1 MLFKFVRKY
10 SVNILLILLIIFTIN
25 KLLYYSK
32 IREDISEQVSNYMSS
47 SQIPIELNQVQFN
60 IKIIRHSRADYL
72 PLMLYSESL
81 YEVFKKLGYN
91 VEILDNFN
99 QINDFKNALVIL
111 YFFEYEDNVQNY
123 LEENNI
129 KTIVINTEFYEHFGF
144 NQKIERINEK
154 KIDCTIFEYSVVNY
168 KIIKEKYP
176 HVKVLYTPLLYH
188 QRLENIIP
196 KDNKKDIDVLIF
208 GAISPR
214 RGSLIEKI
222 DKKYNVMFFTHG
234 VSNDDLLKYIGRS
247 KIVLN
252 AHNHEYNFV
261 FDYYRN
267 SFLIANNVFFIYEY
281 PYDIDYSIEKNL
293 NDMQENLIVVNYD
306 NINDTIEY
314 YLNNLE
320 LINSQ
325 LSKQKE
331 WFKRFTLEDNIIQ
344 IFSNLA

>member
-1 MLFKFVRKY
+1 MLLKLVLIY
-10 SVNILLILLIIFTIN
+10 SIFILLTLLIIFIIN
-25 KLLYYSK
+25 KLYYS
-32 IREDISEQVSNYMSS
+32 ISE
-47 SQIPIELNQVQFN
+47 ELDIASQFN
-60 IKIIRHSRADYL
+60 VKIIRHSRADYL

-81 YEVFKKLGYN
+81 FEVFKKMEYN
-91 VEILDNFN
+91 VELLDNFN
-99 QINDFKNALVIL
+99 QINDFRNTLVIL
-111 YFFEYEDNVQNY
+111 YFFEYEGNVQNY

-154 KIDCTIFEYSVVNY
+154 KLDCTIFEYSVVNY
-168 KIIKEKYP
+168 KIIKEKYSN
-176 HVKVLYTPLLYH
+176 VKIFYAPLLYH
-188 QRLENIIP
+188 KRLENIVPETI
-196 KDNKKDIDVLIF
+196 DKDIDVLIF

-222 DKKYNVMFFTHG
+222 DKKYNVMYFTHG
-234 VSNDDLLKYIGRS
+234 VSNDELLKYIGRS

-252 AHNHEYNFV
+252 AHNHGYNFV

-281 PYDIDYSIEKNL
+281 PYDIDYNIEKNL
-293 NDMQENLIVVNYD
+293 NGLQENLVVANYD

-314 YLNNLE
+314 YLNNSE

-325 LSKQKE
+325 LNKQNA
-331 WFKRFTLEDNIIQ
+331 WFKRFTLEDNIDQ
-344 IFSNLA
+344 ILSNLA

>member
-1 MLFKFVRKY
+1 MILKLVHKY
-10 SVNILLILLIIFTIN
+10 PIFTYILLTLLIIFIIN
-25 KLLYYSK
+25 KIYYSLQK
-32 IREDISEQVSNYMSS
+32 
-47 SQIPIELNQVQFN
+47 SQDQLQFN
-60 IKIIRHSRADYL
+60 VKIIRNSRADYL

-81 YEVFKKLGYN
+81 FEVFKKLGYN
-91 VEILDNFN
+91 VELLDNFN
-99 QINDFKNALVIL
+99 QINDFQNTLVIL
-111 YFFEYEDNVQNY
+111 YFFEYEGSVQNY

-129 KTIVINTEFYEHFGF
+129 KTIIINTEFYEHFGF

-176 HVKVLYTPLLYH
+176 NVKIFYAPLLYH
-188 QRLENIIP
+188 KRLENIVPETI
-196 KDNKKDIDVLIF
+196 DKDIDVLIF

-222 DKKYNVMFFTHG
+222 DKKYNVMYFTPG
-234 VSNDDLLKYIGRS
+234 VSNDELLKYIGRS

-252 AHNHEYNFV
+252 AHNHGYNFV

-281 PYDIDYSIEKNL
+281 PYDIDYNIEKNL
-293 NDMQENLIVVNYD
+293 NGLQENLVVANYD

-314 YLNNLE
+314 YLNNSE
-320 LINSQ
+320 LINPQ
-325 LSKQKE
+325 LNKQNA
-331 WFKRFTLEDNIIQ
+331 WFKRFTLEDIIQ
-344 IFSNLA
+344 ILSNLA

>member
-1 MLFKFVRKY
+1 MLLKLVLIY
-10 SVNILLILLIIFTIN
+10 SIFILLTLLIIFIIN
-25 KLLYYSK
+25 KLYYS
-32 IREDISEQVSNYMSS
+32 ISE
-47 SQIPIELNQVQFN
+47 ELDIASQFN
-60 IKIIRHSRADYL
+60 VKIIRHSRADYL

-81 YEVFKKLGYN
+81 FEVFKKMEYN
-91 VEILDNFN
+91 VELLDNFN
-99 QINDFKNALVIL
+99 QINDFRNTLVIL
-111 YFFEYEDNVQNY
+111 YFFEYEGNVQNY

-154 KIDCTIFEYSVVNY
+154 KLDCTIFEYSVVNY

-176 HVKVLYTPLLYH
+176 NVKIFYAPLLYH
-188 QRLENIIP
+188 KRLENIVPETI
-196 KDNKKDIDVLIF
+196 DKDIDVLIF

-222 DKKYNVMFFTHG
+222 DKKYNVMYFTHG
-234 VSNDDLLKYIGRS
+234 VSNDELLKYIGRS

-252 AHNHEYNFV
+252 AHNHGYNFV

-281 PYDIDYSIEKNL
+281 PYDIDYNIEKNL
-293 NDMQENLIVVNYD
+293 NGLQENLVVANYD

-314 YLNNLE
+314 YLNNSE

-325 LSKQKE
+325 LNKQNA
-331 WFKRFTLEDNIIQ
+331 WFKRFTLEDNIDQ
-344 IFSNLA
+344 ILSNLA

>member
-1 MLFKFVRKY
+1 MIVKLVHKY
-10 SVNILLILLIIFTIN
+10 PIFTYILLTLLIIFIIN
-25 KLLYYSK
+25 KIYYSLQK
-32 IREDISEQVSNYMSS
+32 
-47 SQIPIELNQVQFN
+47 SQDQLQFN
-60 IKIIRHSRADYL
+60 VKIIRHSRADYL

-81 YEVFKKLGYN
+81 FEVFKKLGYN
-91 VEILDNFN
+91 VELLDNFN
-99 QINDFKNALVIL
+99 QINDFQNTLVIL
-111 YFFEYEDNVQNY
+111 YFFEYEGSVQNY

-129 KTIVINTEFYEHFGF
+129 KTIIINTEFYEHFGF

-176 HVKVLYTPLLYH
+176 NVKIFYAPLLYH
-188 QRLENIIP
+188 KRLENIVPETI
-196 KDNKKDIDVLIF
+196 DKDIDVLIF

-222 DKKYNVMFFTHG
+222 DKKYNVIYFTHG
-234 VSNDDLLKYIGRS
+234 VSNDELLKYIGRS

-252 AHNHEYNFV
+252 AHNHGYNFV

-281 PYDIDYSIEKNL
+281 PYDIDYNIEKNL
-293 NDMQENLIVVNYD
+293 NGLQENLVVANYD

-314 YLNNLE
+314 YLNNSE
-320 LINSQ
+320 LINPQ
-325 LSKQKE
+325 LNKQNA
-331 WFKRFTLEDNIIQ
+331 WFKRFTLEDNIVQ
-344 IFSNLA
+344 ILSNLA

>member
-1 MLFKFVRKY
+1 MIVKLVHKY
-10 SVNILLILLIIFTIN
+10 PIFTYILLTLLIIFIIN
-25 KLLYYSK
+25 KIYYSLQK
-32 IREDISEQVSNYMSS
+32 
-47 SQIPIELNQVQFN
+47 SQDQLQFN
-60 IKIIRHSRADYL
+60 VKIIRHSRADYL

-81 YEVFKKLGYN
+81 FEVFKKLGYN
-91 VEILDNFN
+91 VELLDNFN
-99 QINDFKNALVIL
+99 QINDFQNTLVIL
-111 YFFEYEDNVQNY
+111 YFFEYEGSVQNY

-129 KTIVINTEFYEHFGF
+129 KTIIINTEFYEHFGF

-176 HVKVLYTPLLYH
+176 NVKILYAPLLYH
-188 QRLENIIP
+188 KRLENIVPETI
-196 KDNKKDIDVLIF
+196 DKDIDVLIF

-222 DKKYNVMFFTHG
+222 DKKYNVIYFTHG
-234 VSNDDLLKYIGRS
+234 VSNDELLKYIGRS

-252 AHNHEYNFV
+252 AHNHGYNFV

-281 PYDIDYSIEKNL
+281 PYDIDYNIEKNL
-293 NDMQENLIVVNYD
+293 NGLQENLVVANYD

-314 YLNNLE
+314 YLNNSE
-320 LINSQ
+320 LINPQ
-325 LSKQKE
+325 LNKQNA
-331 WFKRFTLEDNIIQ
+331 WFKRFTLEDNIVQ
-344 IFSNLA
+344 ILSNLA